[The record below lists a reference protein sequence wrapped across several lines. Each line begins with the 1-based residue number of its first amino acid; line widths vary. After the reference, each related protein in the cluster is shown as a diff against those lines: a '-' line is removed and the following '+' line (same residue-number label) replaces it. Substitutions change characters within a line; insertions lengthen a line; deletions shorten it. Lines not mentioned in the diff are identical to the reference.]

1 MIVYLHGFNSGGQ
14 ANKARWLRAHL
25 APVVVFAPTY
35 EAHRPQAA
43 ARFLRKFIRRL
54 QRENPQ
60 DRKLMLIGSSLGG
73 FWAQYLAKDLQKWG
87 RSLDSDPI
95 FESQGSDP
103 SFSSFSMVLINPSVR
118 PDETLAAHTG
128 RYRNEATG
136 GETILTLADVRALRD
151 YRVEPCNPEVAT
163 LVLLDAGDEIL
174 DYRLAEAAFRG
185 CGRTIVY
192 PGGSHRFEH
201 LPEALPE
208 ILALYRA

>member
-14 ANKARWLRAHL
+14 ASKARWLRAHL
-25 APVVVFAPTY
+25 APVVVFSPTY
-35 EAHRPQAA
+35 EPHHPPAA
-43 ARFLRKFIRRL
+43 VRFLRKFIRRL

-73 FWAQYLAKDLQKWG
+73 FWAQYLAQQNWQYRG
-87 RSLDSDPI
+87 QSH
-95 FESQGSDP
+95 GSDP
-103 SFSSFSMVLINPSVR
+103 GIALVLINPSVR

-136 GETILTLADVRALRD
+136 GETILTHADVRALRD
-151 YRVEPCNPEVAT
+151 YRVEPCNPGIPT

-174 DYRLAEAAFRG
+174 DSRVAEAAFRG
-185 CGRTIVY
+185 CGRTIIY